1 MTKRSKIRLASF
13 ALAALVVCGG
23 LALQARAETAQ
34 LRRSLEADTQHA
46 FAELVTGVGEI
57 DAALQKSLYAT
68 SPALLSSTC
77 TDIFGKAM
85 AAQMSLGELP
95 FADLRLE
102 RTTSF
107 IAQVGDYAY
116 ALSRSAAD
124 GGISD
129 AERQNLAALSA
140 TATQLSGELLR
151 LQADLDEGVVTLAEL
166 SQSETE
172 LAEQEDGIL
181 PASGNSLQ
189 QIESEFPELP
199 TLIYDGPFSQH
210 IAERSPR
217 TLEGMADVSEQ
228 EAREAAARFTG
239 LKDSVFELY
248 AVSEGALPTY
258 CFSAPVD
265 GGELTIAVTRQGGKV
280 LTMRNARSVYEESI
294 SVEQAV
300 ELAKTF
306 LEERGYANMV
316 DSYYTK
322 YDGSVLVNFAYA
334 QDGVICYPDLVKV
347 SVALDNGRIVG
358 FESTGHL
365 MNHMQRELPAVAVD
379 VEVAKSRI
387 STGLNVLSQRLAVIP
402 TSGLNEVFCHEF
414 ICENADGRHYIV
426 YVNAQTGKEEKIL
439 ILLEDENG
447 TLTL

>member
-265 GGELTIAVTRQGGKV
+265 GGELSIAVTRQGGKV

-322 YDGSVLVNFAYA
+322 YDGSVLVNFAYT